1 MIARGEG
8 DLAATAL
15 RELKRVPADG
25 RSLVRHLDVVWC
37 NYADAFPSPEFFLR
51 EVAIQ
56 LAKFPVGSLAR
67 AMIQNNVRTE
77 LCR

>member
-15 RELKRVPADG
+15 RELKRIPKDG
-25 RSLVRHLDVVWC
+25 RSSVRHLDVVWC
-37 NYADAFPSPEFFLR
+37 NYCDAFPDAEFFLR
-51 EVAIQ
+51 QVAIH
-56 LAKFPVGSLAR
+56 LRLTDCGKIAASML
-67 AMIQNNVRTE
+67 QNNVRSE